1 MTTPATQEL
10 LSFFVCGTPTD
21 KGGFELVELGPS
33 PLPGTPSHYLDRG
46 LAHPEQTTHDVQS
59 LVVDG
64 ARYIRYVQSQPIN
77 PSDSASNRGAYLS
90 VGFMSATVPTLHVAA
105 NCIAFVSETAGRV
118 RAHLD
123 ANTSFP
129 PGFRLQQLSY
139 GSPLTLDLFT
149 HFASPLLLSDLLLQA
164 ANRKGQFDQGRESCL
179 LTTREMQLTAGDFP
193 FYTDDNVEAAIQSLE
208 DDRVRI
214 GHLAEASLEVAAF
227 ANDQRRNWQDFESN
241 LQQALEAAALA
252 SDTGQRLLDKLAE
265 HQRRVKRI
273 SQELPS
279 PSTAQGAGEWA
290 EPAHSEHAN
299 RMAPREKARTVWRA
313 LASRG
318 GSSDFRYVKAAAAA
332 ALLAVAVIAIAF
344 FIPEDTVEQPPP
356 YAATAVPDGQ
366 VSTKIDS
373 PTAETPAQEVIQSDV
388 VRERSAL
395 DEIPDRDALSPD
407 PPEDT

>member
-1 MTTPATQEL
+1 
-10 LSFFVCGTPTD
+10 
-21 KGGFELVELGPS
+21 
-33 PLPGTPSHYLDRG
+33 
-46 LAHPEQTTHDVQS
+46 
-59 LVVDG
+59 
-64 ARYIRYVQSQPIN
+64 
-77 PSDSASNRGAYLS
+77 
-90 VGFMSATVPTLHVAA
+90 MSATVPTLHVAA
-105 NCIAFVSETAGRV
+105 NCIAFVSEIAGRV

-123 ANTSFP
+123 TNNSFS

-164 ANRKGQFDQGRESCL
+164 ANRKGQFDHGRESCL
-179 LTTREMQLTAGDFP
+179 LTTREVQLTAGDFP

-252 SDTGQRLLDKLAE
+252 DDTGQRLLDKLAE

-279 PSTAQGAGEWA
+279 PPTAQSAGEWA

-313 LASRG
+313 LAPRG
-318 GSSDFRYVKAAAAA
+318 GSSDFRYLKAAAAA
-332 ALLAVAVIAIAF
+332 ALLAVVVIATVF
-344 FIPEDTVEQPPP
+344 FIFEDIVEQPPP
-356 YAATAVPDGQ
+356 YAATAVPDSQG
-366 VSTKIDS
+366 S
-373 PTAETPAQEVIQSDV
+373 PKVDPPTGETPVQEVIQSDV
-388 VRERSAL
+388 IRERSAL
-395 DEIPDRDALSPD
+395 DEIPDQDAFSPD